1 MTRHLPTLTALALAV
16 IGIPSSE
23 AISKEGP
30 SVADQLNYYSARAV
44 IARSTQP
51 EIFRRIVYKSTGRK
65 ILPPA
70 QPHIE
75 QITIPNTPFVR
86 EDDPLAGFVPDPQP
100 VVQKLNPAPGL
111 SNAILD
117 RISEYD
123 PIIRTYS
130 KMNGLE
136 PNLVKAVIYVE
147 SAGDRDA
154 VSYKGAEGLMQLMPG
169 TASDIGVSNSF
180 DPAQNIYG
188 GTRYLS
194 TLLKQF
200 KRIDLALWGYNA
212 GPESVKRNRLPLQTK
227 LYIPNVLRIKSIL
240 DGEGV

>member
-1 MTRHLPTLTALALAV
+1 MRKNLLILTTLAATSV
-16 IGIPSSE
+16 VTPSSE
-23 AISKEGP
+23 SRAKEAP

-44 IARSTQP
+44 IARSTKP

-65 ILPPA
+65 ILPP
-70 QPHIE
+70 PELHTE
-75 QITIPNTPFVR
+75 QMTIPHTPFVR
-86 EDDPLAGFVPDPQP
+86 EDDPLAGFVPYVPEIP
-100 VVQKLNPAPGL
+100 KPKVARGL

-117 RISEYD
+117 RISEFD
-123 PIIRTYS
+123 PIIETYS

-147 SAGDRDA
+147 SAGDRNA
-154 VSYKGAEGLMQLMPG
+154 VSHKGAEGLMQLMPG

-194 TLLKQF
+194 TLLKRF
-200 KRIDLALWGYNA
+200 KRVDLALWGYNA